1 MSLPA
6 LAAPPGAASFFKAR
20 VVVETFDIVI
30 VGSGVAGLTAARRSQ
45 QLGRKVLLVEKSD
58 CEPGFGNGRLSGGW
72 FHTAMW
78 DPKKRTPRELYDK
91 IIADTDG
98 HAVPEVARAWADNA
112 FRAYGFL
119 LGEGASFGVLNADEE
134 AMQNVLMPHRLPLI
148 GYHWQGRGPDLLL
161 TRMYR
166 SFVDAGGAFRR
177 STRAVELAVGDGAVT
192 GVWVESGG
200 GRELIKAKAVL
211 LCDGGFQGNADL
223 VDRYIT
229 GAYSL
234 RGSPNDAGDALTMG
248 LAAGGVAVNMPW
260 FYGYLLCHD
269 ALRDE
274 RFWMYPAPGALV
286 YAGVLV
292 DGAGCRIVDEGSK
305 GEIVANAVARC
316 GTPGDCWVIFDS
328 AAWER
333 EGRLGDVPVNPVLGD
348 EGGTI
353 LVAPD
358 LATLAAAAGLPPRA
372 VEDSVTSVNRCFGTG
387 TAAPVHMYDIAGV
400 AGPAIDRGD
409 GSPARR
415 SATPDS
421 RAGLSRTALP
431 RPVGQAPFYAIR
443 VIAGIT
449 FTMGGLA
456 VNRHGQV
463 LSGNGAPI
471 IGLYA
476 AGGTMG
482 GLQGGPRIGVA
493 GGWSEA
499 TTFGLLAAEHAAHD

>member
-1 MSLPA
+1 MATYDL
-6 LAAPPGAASFFKAR
+6 
-20 VVVETFDIVI
+20 VI

-45 QLGRKVLLVEKSD
+45 QLGRNVLLVEKSD

-78 DPKKRTPRELYDK
+78 DPKKRTARELYDK

-112 FRAYGFL
+112 LRAYGFL
-119 LGEGASFGVLNADEE
+119 LDEGATFGVLNADEE

-148 GYHWQGRGPDLLL
+148 GYHWEGRGPDLLL

-166 SFVDAGGAFRR
+166 SFVAAGGRFRR
-177 STRAVELAVGDGAVT
+177 HCRAVELAVRDGAVA
-192 GVWVESGG
+192 GVWVEESGR
-200 GRELIKAKAVL
+200 RELIEADAAL

-223 VDRYIT
+223 VARHIT

-234 RGSPNDAGDALTMG
+234 RGSPNDTGDALEMG
-248 LAAGGVAVNMPW
+248 LAVGATCINMEW

-269 ALRDE
+269 ALRDQ

-292 DGAGCRIVDEGSK
+292 DGAGRRFVDEGSK

-316 GTPGDCWVIFDS
+316 DTPDSCWVIFDNV
-328 AAWER
+328 AWER
-333 EGRLGDVPVNPVLGD
+333 EGRLGDVPINPVLGD

-358 LATLAAAAGLPPRA
+358 LPALATAAGLPPQA
-372 VEDSVTSVNRCFGTG
+372 VEDAVASVNRSFGTSS
-387 TAAPVHMYDIAGV
+387 AAPVHMYNIAGV
-400 AGPAIDRGD
+400 AGPAIDRGS
-409 GSPARR
+409 GPP
-415 SATPDS
+415 TS
-421 RAGLSRTALP
+421 RAPAADVDVGIPRTALP
-431 RPVGQAPFYAIR
+431 RPIGQAPFYAIR

-463 LSGNGAPI
+463 LSPDGAPI
-471 IGLYA
+471 AGLYA

-499 TTFGLLAAEHAAHD
+499 TTFGLLAAEHAARY